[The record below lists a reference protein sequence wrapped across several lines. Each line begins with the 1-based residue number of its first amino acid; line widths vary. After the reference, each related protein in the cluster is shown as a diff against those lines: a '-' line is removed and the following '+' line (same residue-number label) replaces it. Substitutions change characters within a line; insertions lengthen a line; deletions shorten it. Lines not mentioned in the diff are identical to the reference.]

1 METKSIPEYV
11 WVVTAHTADNNPI
24 ISVYFNE
31 EKARETYMQWLQ
43 ICNGTHKVTLTKSYL
58 FT

>member
-1 METKSIPEYV
+1 MEAPEYV

-31 EKARETYMQWLQ
+31 EKARETYMQWTQ